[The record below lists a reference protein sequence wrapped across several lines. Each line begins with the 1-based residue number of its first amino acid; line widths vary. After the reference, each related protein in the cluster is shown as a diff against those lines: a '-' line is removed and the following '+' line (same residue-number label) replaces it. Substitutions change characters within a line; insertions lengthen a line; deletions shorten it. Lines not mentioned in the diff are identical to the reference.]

1 MKTINIGLLGCGTVG
16 TGVVRLLLTNEVK
29 HTQYAQAKMDVKRI
43 LVSDSAKKRDPVI
56 RPELLTTN
64 PDDILE
70 DPSIDI
76 VVEVMGGTG
85 LAREYILRALR
96 AGKNVVTANKDLM
109 AQEGEELFREAA
121 RYDVDLLFEASVAGG
136 IPIIGPLK
144 NSLAGNRIT
153 KVMGIINGTTNFI
166 LTKMYE
172 DGSEFED
179 VLKLSQELGYAETDP
194 TADIEGWDAG
204 RKIAI
209 LASIAFNTRV
219 TFKDVYMEGIT
230 RISSLDIEY
239 AKKLNCTIK
248 LVGRA
253 SERDGQVEARV
264 HPVLLSLSH
273 PLAKVD
279 GVYNAVYVEG
289 DAVGDVMFQG
299 PGAGEMPTAS
309 AVVGD
314 ILSVARNEI
323 KGVTPRE
330 NCSCYDR
337 KEILTIDRTVDKYF
351 IRMTVVDRPGVLSQI
366 SGVFGQ
372 KDVSIDSLIQTKH
385 SEGSAELALITD
397 DVIDANLRSALDEI
411 QHLEPVMAVSSVIR
425 VEKDS

>member
-1 MKTINIGLLGCGTVG
+1 MRTMHIGILGCGTVG
-16 TGVVRLLLTNEVK
+16 TGVVRLLKNNARK
-29 HTQYAQAKMDVKRI
+29 HTQYTQAGLEVSRI
-43 LVSDSAKKRDPVI
+43 LVNDPGKSRDPVI
-56 RPELLTTN
+56 HPDLLTTN

-85 LAREYILRALR
+85 LARDYILRALK

-109 AQEGEELFREAA
+109 AQDGEELFREAA
-121 RYDVDLLFEASVAGG
+121 RYDVDLFFEASVAGG

-144 NSLAGNRIT
+144 NSLAANRIT

-172 DGSEFED
+172 DGSEFGD

-219 TFKDVYMEGIT
+219 NFKDVYMEGIT
-230 RISSLDIEY
+230 KISSLDIEY

-248 LVGRA
+248 LVGLA
-253 SERDGQVEARV
+253 TERDGQVEARV
-264 HPVLLSLSH
+264 HPVLLPMAH

-299 PGAGEMPTAS
+299 QGAGEMPTAS

-314 ILSVARNEI
+314 ILNVARNEV
-323 KGVTPRE
+323 KGVSPRE
-330 NCSCYDR
+330 NCSCYDQ
-337 KEILTIDRTVDKYF
+337 KEILPIERTVDKYF

-397 DVIDANLRSALDEI
+397 DVIDANLHAALDEI
-411 QHLEPVMAVSSVIR
+411 QHLEPVMAISSVIR

>member
-16 TGVVRLLLTNEVK
+16 TGVVRLLLNNEVK
-29 HTQYAQAKMDVKRI
+29 HTQYAQAKMNVKRI
-43 LVSDSAKKRDPVI
+43 LVSDSAKQRDPVI

-76 VVEVMGGTG
+76 VVEVMGGTD
-85 LAREYILRALR
+85 LARDYILRALR
-96 AGKNVVTANKDLM
+96 SGKNVVTANKDLM
-109 AQEGEELFREAA
+109 AQDGEELFREAA

-166 LTKMYE
+166 LTKMYQ

-179 VLKLSQELGYAETDP
+179 VLKLAQELGYAETDP
-194 TADIEGWDAG
+194 TADIEGWDAA

-230 RISSLDIEY
+230 KISSLDIEY

-248 LVGRA
+248 LVGLA
-253 SERDGQVEARV
+253 TERDGQVEARV

-330 NCSCYDR
+330 NCSCYDK

-411 QHLEPVMAVSSVIR
+411 QHLEPVMAISSVIR